1 MLKTR
6 PWGKGARINPMQVDG
21 RSRIRPRSN
30 RAHQDIFGQK
40 WRKCKMSKYNFR
52 TLQISTLMDRNN
64 DEAVA
69 NILKLKFSGAQ
80 HWLCHHSPAC
90 FFLQTSCSCRAHTQC
105 IKYWIKPHI
114 QKKTSNPLWNS
125 TIRSIC
131 YVLSFA
137 QMVLSHAEELELFHS
152 THCVSGKIRPYRPCC
167 WKEHNS

>member
-1 MLKTR
+1 MLKTH
-6 PWGKGARINPMQVDG
+6 PWGKSARIIPMQVDG
-21 RSRIRPRSN
+21 RSRMRPRSN

-69 NILKLKFSGAQ
+69 NILKLNVLRCPILTPFPC
-80 HWLCHHSPAC
+80 LF

-114 QKKTSNPLWNS
+114 QKKPSNPLWSS